1 VIFRTCGKEY
11 CGATAVEIVNAMR
24 EDASESAPQSDT
36 PLPEFLLWSLAKHSN
51 RIPLRELDVSNRLND
66 ETLALNYL
74 YLRAEYGL
82 GELFEV
88 SK

>member
-1 VIFRTCGKEY
+1 VIFRTGGKEY
-11 CGATAVEIVNAMR
+11 AGATAVDIVNAMR
-24 EDASESAPQSDT
+24 EDVFGIDRHDT

-51 RIPLRELDVSNRLND
+51 RIPLRELDVSDRLSD

-88 SK
+88 SQ